1 MLKIKN
7 DAKILFSLIITSI
20 MMLGFY
26 ANQVNA
32 STWTADD
39 VENLKLS
46 YQTYIK
52 VDLDFLVAL
61 DTNKATIKNKYMSMI
76 ENYYEKQLKNLL
88 KDNEITVKAV
98 ANDVAT
104 SNGYLNLDTDN
115 YVVTLEIYKDNSL
128 VATKENV
135 IPGTT
140 IPVINVPS
148 TVSDNE
154 LTDYVKNIIT
164 KTYPN
169 YGGGITS
176 VEKGGTKPI
185 LGMEY
190 PYTYLVHS
198 TAGMDSAILINKE
211 VEEDSLETYEP
222 ITAVDNTTNI
232 KLEATTDVLPSNTIM
247 AVNKITEGE
256 TYNKV
261 KTALT
266 NVKKFTVYDITL
278 TSSNVKIQPKG
289 KVKISIPIPSDFNKS
304 NLVVYRIAEDGT
316 KTEYTVNVNGDDAT
330 FETDHFST
338 YVLAEK
344 VVTTDKKEK
353 VATTNKKEKDN
364 TPKTGNMDIINYVG
378 LIAIIS
384 IVGIIITNKRK

>member
-7 DAKILFSLIITSI
+7 YFKILFSFIIVSI
-20 MMLGFY
+20 MILGFCL
-26 ANQVNA
+26 NRVNA

-46 YQTYIK
+46 SIAYHP
-52 VDLDFLVAL
+52 VDLNFLVGL
-61 DTNKATIKNKYMSMI
+61 DTNKETIKNKYLNMI
-76 ENYYEKQLKNLL
+76 KDYYTKQLKNRLN
-88 KDNEITVKAV
+88 DNDITVKV
-98 ANDVAT
+98 ITNDVAT

-140 IPVINVPS
+140 VPNIK
-148 TVSDNE
+148 VPKNISDDE
-154 LTDYVKNIIT
+154 LKDYVKNIIT
-164 KTYPN
+164 KTYPS
-169 YGGGITS
+169 YGEGITS
-176 VEKGGTKPI
+176 LEKGNTKPI

-198 TAGMDSAILINKE
+198 TAGKDSAILISRE
-211 VEEDSLETYEP
+211 IEEESSKTDVIPVTQ
-222 ITAVDNTTNI
+222 VNNNV
-232 KLEATTDVLPSNTIM
+232 KLESTSSVLPTNTIM
-247 AVNKITEGE
+247 IVNKITEGE

-266 NVKKFTVYDITL
+266 NVNKFTVYDITL
-278 TSSNVKIQPKG
+278 TSNNVKIQPNG
-289 KVKISIPIPSDFNKS
+289 KVKISIPIPKDFNKS

-316 KTEYTVNVNGDDAT
+316 KTEYTVTINGDNAT

-344 VVTTDKKEK
+344 TEIAKKEQ
-353 VATTNKKEKDN
+353 VETTKREKDN
-364 TPKTGNMDIINYVG
+364 TPKTGRIDIINYIG

-384 IVGIIITNKRK
+384 AVGIIITNKKAK

>member
-128 VATKENV
+128 VATKENG